1 MAVELQRTFLE
12 SRCLASAAVCR
23 RLFRVPA
30 RNLGSDGAL

>member
-12 SRCLASAAVCR
+12 SRCLPSTAVCR

-30 RNLGSDGAL
+30 RNRGTDGAL